1 MTQYRKITE
10 KIAGKLKLKEA
21 YLFYCLALKS
31 DFNTYQSHI
40 KQESLAEFYGVK
52 KTDNVREGLYKFQS
66 CGLMQINKTDEKG
79 QYGKF
84 NRCHYLLNTEHYVLI
99 TDRLYSENISSEL
112 KGFLILLKCKCLNGT
127 NTSKFSQNKLAK
139 ELNLSTGCI
148 SKYMKLAID
157 NGYINKDEKGIHL
170 LREDIFLLT
179 AETPNTFL
187 HEHFPKTKPEMGMD
201 EYYIILD

>member
-1 MTQYRKITE
+1 MTSYRKITE
-10 KIAGKLKLKEA
+10 KVAGKLKLKEA

-40 KQESLAEFYGVK
+40 KQESLAEYYGVK
-52 KTDNVREGLYKFQS
+52 KTDTIREELYKFQS
-66 CGLMQINKTDEKG
+66 CGLIQINKTDEKG

-84 NRCHYLLNTEHYVLI
+84 NRCHYQLNTEHYVLI
-99 TDRLYSENISSEL
+99 TNRLHSENISSEL

-127 NTSKFSQNKLAK
+127 NTSKFSQNQLAK
-139 ELNLSTGCI
+139 ELNLSVGSV

-157 NGYINKDEKGIHL
+157 NGYIKKDEKGIHL
-170 LREDIFLLT
+170 LREDIFLIT

-187 HEHFPKTKPEMGMD
+187 HEHFPKTKPKMGKNNLCFK
-201 EYYIILD
+201 LD

>member
-52 KTDNVREGLYKFQS
+52 KTDNIREALYKFQS
-66 CGLMQINKTDEKG
+66 CGLIRIDKTNEKG

-84 NRCHYLLNTEHYVLI
+84 HRCHYQLDTEHYILI
-99 TDRLYSENISSEL
+99 TNKLYSENISPDL
-112 KGFLILLKCKCLNGT
+112 KGFLILLKCKCHYCPIKVG
-127 NTSKFSQNKLAK
+127 
-139 ELNLSTGCI
+139 
-148 SKYMKLAID
+148 
-157 NGYINKDEKGIHL
+157 
-170 LREDIFLLT
+170 
-179 AETPNTFL
+179 
-187 HEHFPKTKPEMGMD
+187 
-201 EYYIILD
+201 